1 MPKPIH
7 EMSSW
12 GPSAHPP
19 REAKDWEVTRQLGG
33 SPTQVMPDREDYLAP
48 AARDIGRRIG
58 VGQWEIFVSC
68 DPAEAMRLQFEHLR
82 PEFLALHD
90 VGTATSPRMLA
101 GLASALGTPVQHLVV
116 RRQGQG
122 IALATLEFVEMP
134 AGDGG
139 LPPLRLYTTQ
149 TDADT
154 QQRQL
159 MARVLLAHSR
169 LGVVMVGDLPPHA
182 LATALRP
189 LQEAIAEGPWPNR
202 QLLMLPLASASTLA
216 QQAGELAQGGDV
228 VVRTTPQV
236 RRPSEAWAFM
246 SGSWNRLRDALADAG
261 TVLPELPALVRP
273 APARAAPPPS
283 APLPM
288 RPMPEPARA
297 VRSVEPGSPLATY
310 LQRCSE
316 LKGLQSCC
324 LFELDTQ
331 RTLAHAGQRPG
342 PAALATQGAVLLAA
356 LRHGA
361 QALGLGDA
369 AQPDAAITVAG
380 HHLLLRA
387 LPHHEGLALH
397 AVLDRGQ
404 ANLSLARLQLQRLD
418 GLLEPGSAD

>member
-19 REAKDWEVTRQLGG
+19 REPEDWEVTRQIGG
-33 SPTQVMPDREDYLAP
+33 SPTEVMPDREDYLAP
-48 AARDIGRRIG
+48 AARDVGRRIG
-58 VGQWEIFVSC
+58 AGQWEIFVSC
-68 DPAEAMRLQFEHLR
+68 DAAEAMRLQFEHLQ

-101 GLASALGTPVQHLVV
+101 GLASALGAPVQHLVV
-116 RRQGQG
+116 RRQGHG
-122 IALATLEFVEMP
+122 IPLATLEFVEMP
-134 AGDGG
+134 AGDSG

-149 TDADT
+149 ADADT

-189 LQEAIAEGPWPNR
+189 LQEAIAAGPWPNR

-216 QQAGELAQGGDV
+216 QQASELAQGGGV
-228 VVRTTPQV
+228 AVRTTPQV

-246 SGSWNRLRDALADAG
+246 SGSWNRLREELADAG
-261 TVLPELPALVRP
+261 TVLPELPALVR
-273 APARAAPPPS
+273 AAPP
-283 APLPM
+283 AAAAEREPLPM
-288 RPMPEPARA
+288 RPMPEPVQRA
-297 VRSVEPGSPLATY
+297 LRGVEPGSALALY

-316 LKGLQSCC
+316 IKGLQSCC

-331 RTLAHAGQRPG
+331 RTLAHVGQRPG
-342 PAALATQGAVLLAA
+342 PAALAAQGAVLMAA
-356 LRHGA
+356 LRHAA
-361 QALGLGDA
+361 QALGLGEA
-369 AQPDAAITVAG
+369 AEPDAAITVGA
-380 HHLLLRA
+380 HHLLLRT
-387 LPHHEGLALH
+387 LPHHEGLALQ

-404 ANLSLARLQLQRLD
+404 ANLSLVRLQMQRLD
-418 GLLEPGSAD
+418 GLLQPVAD